1 MFKHIYVNSLK
12 IFLREK
18 NTVFWLLLF
27 PMILAIFF
35 KMAFSGLTD
44 DESFEIIPV
53 AVVCDEENEEAVNI
67 YKGILSGLKDML
79 DITYTDEKG
88 ADKLL
93 DEGKIS
99 AYLTVEYRE
108 NMPMLSMTIKENLIN
123 QSIVKEVIDKIN
135 EGVRLVMSGSV
146 DENRISDL
154 MNVENVLNNVQL
166 SGEKQDFIAAWFYTI
181 LGMAA
186 MYGSLIGLTIIQMI
200 QANQSEEAMR
210 FNLAPASKMKGFSAV
225 FSAGATVHSVNMLL
239 IYLYLRY
246 IMNINFG
253 SRQGYIIH
261 ASVIAGITGIAV
273 GAMIGAVLKSG
284 ANTKLGIC
292 LAVSMLGSYL
302 AGMMDNTMK
311 YRVMQNAP
319 AVEYINPVGILT
331 DAYLKLF
338 YYKDLSYFWWD
349 IVNLLVIMAVCMT
362 VTIFVLRRQ
371 RYDNI

>member
-1 MFKHIYVNSLK
+1 
-12 IFLREK
+12 
-18 NTVFWLLLF
+18 
-27 PMILAIFF
+27 
-35 KMAFSGLTD
+35 
-44 DESFEIIPV
+44 
-53 AVVCDEENEEAVNI
+53 
-67 YKGILSGLKDML
+67 
-79 DITYTDEKG
+79 
-88 ADKLL
+88 
-93 DEGKIS
+93 
-99 AYLTVEYRE
+99 
-108 NMPMLSMTIKENLIN
+108 LIC
-123 QSIVKEVIDKIN
+123 
-135 EGVRLVMSGSV
+135 
-146 DENRISDL
+146 
-154 MNVENVLNNVQL
+154 
-166 SGEKQDFIAAWFYTI
+166 IA
-181 LGMAA
+181 
-186 MYGSLIGLTIIQMI
+186 
-200 QANQSEEAMR
+200 
-210 FNLAPASKMKGFSAV
+210 GFSCGGVLALV
-225 FSAGATVHSVNMLL
+225 LPAFQLGICLFNYRYGRDWL
-239 IYLYLRY
+239 IVLILQIHLWISTALGLYLEGYLYLRY

-253 SRQGYIIH
+253 SRQGYIIL

>member
-18 NTVFWLLLF
+18 NTVFWLLIF

-53 AVVCDEENEEAVNI
+53 AVVCDEENAETVNM
-67 YKGILSGLKDML
+67 YKEIFSQLEDML
-79 DITYTDEKG
+79 NVTYTDEDG

-93 DEGKIS
+93 SEGKVS
-99 AYLTVEYRE
+99 AALSLEYKE
-108 NMPMLSMTIKENLIN
+108 GIPMLSMTIQESLLN

-135 EGVRLVMSGSV
+135 EGVRLVMSGNV
-146 DENRISDL
+146 DENSIFDL
-154 MNVENVLNNVQL
+154 MNVENVLNNIQL
-166 SGEKQDFIAAWFYTI
+166 SGEEQDYVAAWFYTI

-186 MYGSLIGLTIIQMI
+186 MYGSLIGITVIWMI
-200 QANQSEEAMR
+200 QANQSAEAMR
-210 FNLAPASKMKGFSAV
+210 FNLVPTSKMKGFGAV
-225 FSAGATVHSVNMLL
+225 FAAGATIHSVNMVL

-253 SRQGYIIH
+253 SRQGYIIL

-273 GAMIGAVLKSG
+273 GAMIGALVKSG
-284 ANTKLGIC
+284 ENIKVGIC

-319 AVEYINPVGILT
+319 AVEYFNPVGLLT

-338 YYKDLSYFWWD
+338 YYKDLSYFWSD
-349 IVNLLVIMAVCMT
+349 IINLLVIMAVCMT
-362 VTIFVLRRQ
+362 VTILVLRRQ

>member
-18 NTVFWLLLF
+18 NTVFWLLIF

-53 AVVCDEENEEAVNI
+53 AVVCDEENAETVNM
-67 YKGILSGLKDML
+67 YKGIFSQLEDML
-79 DITYTDEKG
+79 NVTYTDEEG

-93 DEGKIS
+93 SEGKVS
-99 AYLTVEYRE
+99 ATLSLEYKE
-108 NMPMLSMTIKENLIN
+108 GIPMLSMTIQESLLN

-135 EGVRLVMSGSV
+135 EGVRLVMSGNV
-146 DENRISDL
+146 DESSIFDL

-166 SGEKQDFIAAWFYTI
+166 SGEEQDYIAAWFYTI

-186 MYGSLIGLTIIQMI
+186 MYGSLIGITIIWMI
-200 QANQSEEAMR
+200 QANQSAEAMR
-210 FNLAPASKMKGFSAV
+210 FNLAPTSKMKGFGAV
-225 FSAGATVHSVNMLL
+225 FAAGATIHSFNMVV

-253 SRQGYIIH
+253 SRQGYIIL

-273 GAMIGAVLKSG
+273 GAMIGALVKSG
-284 ANTKLGIC
+284 ENIKVGIC

-319 AVEYINPVGILT
+319 VVEYFNPVGLLT

-338 YYKDLSYFWWD
+338 YYKDLSYFWFD
-349 IVNLLVIMAVCMT
+349 IINLLVIMAVCMT
-362 VTIFVLRRQ
+362 VTILVLRRQ

>member
-123 QSIVKEVIDKIN
+123 QSIVKEVTDKIN

-225 FSAGATVHSVNMLL
+225 FAAGATVHSVNMLL

-246 IMNINFG
+246 IMNINFLQQAGLYYSCISYSGNNWYSRRSNDWRGAKIRGKHKAWHMSGSVYAWLISGRHDGQYNEIQGNAECPG
-253 SRQGYIIH
+253 SRIH
-261 ASVIAGITGIAV
+261 
-273 GAMIGAVLKSG
+273 KSCRH
-284 ANTKLGIC
+284 T
-292 LAVSMLGSYL
+292 
-302 AGMMDNTMK
+302 
-311 YRVMQNAP
+311 YRR
-319 AVEYINPVGILT
+319 I
-331 DAYLKLF
+331 
-338 YYKDLSYFWWD
+338 S
-349 IVNLLVIMAVCMT
+349 
-362 VTIFVLRRQ
+362 
-371 RYDNI
+371 